1 MATKHWTSHRRPVY
15 VGSEI
20 ETIWTSWG
28 YPYSL
33 YKEKGTSR
41 YFADISEGFGEVEE
55 IKADSEEEAKEIFKS
70 WMQALEEE
78 IKQAHEE
85 EEKSTWNE

>member
-1 MATKHWTSHRRPVY
+1 MATKQWTSHRRPVY
-15 VGSEI
+15 VGEQI
-20 ETIWTSWG
+20 ETIWTSWD

-33 YKEKGTSR
+33 YKEKWTSR

-55 IKADSEEEAKEIFKS
+55 IKADSEEEAREIFKS

-78 IKQAHEE
+78 IKQDHEE
-85 EEKSTWNE
+85 EEEI

>member
-1 MATKHWTSHRRPVY
+1 M
-15 VGSEI
+15 
-20 ETIWTSWG
+20 
-28 YPYSL
+28 

-55 IKADSEEEAKEIFKS
+55 IKAGSEEEAREIFKS

-78 IKQAHEE
+78 MKQAHEE
-85 EEKSTWNE
+85 EEEE